1 MFVRV
6 ITNQV
11 RRSPEGRVLGINP
24 DANESK
30 RIDWNN
36 SSDRKW
42 LMSHMHWGMHNDREV
57 SIYPESN

>member
-1 MFVRV
+1 MDVRV

-11 RRSPEGRVLGINP
+11 KRSPTGRVLGINP
-24 DANESK
+24 DTNESK

-42 LMSHMHWGMHNDREV
+42 LVNHMHWAMHNDREV
-57 SIYPESN
+57 SIYRESI